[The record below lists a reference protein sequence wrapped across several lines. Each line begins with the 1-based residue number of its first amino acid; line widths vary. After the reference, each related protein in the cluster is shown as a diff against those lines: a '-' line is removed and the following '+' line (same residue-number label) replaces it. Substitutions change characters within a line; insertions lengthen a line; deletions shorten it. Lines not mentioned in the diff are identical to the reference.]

1 MRSFLVTLATPEEST
16 EQMEEYEEEIIRL
29 EDEFEAEADELAR
42 TRTRLAAADDERLR
56 LLQEVKHLRSMLRER
71 DAELHRSVQET
82 TALKVRLAE
91 AGLDTID
98 VGTPRGSAEPA
109 AITKKARSWFSPK

>member
-1 MRSFLVTLATPEEST
+1 MQSPSSDANSMM
-16 EQMEEYEEEIIRL
+16 Q
-29 EDEFEAEADELAR
+29 
-42 TRTRLAAADDERLR
+42 
-56 LLQEVKHLRSMLRER
+56 LLQRDFLYNLSLLRER

-82 TALKVRLAE
+82 TARKVRLAE

-109 AITKKARSWFSPK
+109 AITKKSRSWFSPK

>member
-1 MRSFLVTLATPEEST
+1 ML
-16 EQMEEYEEEIIRL
+16 I
-29 EDEFEAEADELAR
+29 DGAR
-42 TRTRLAAADDERLR
+42 AGFKAPLLRQAAVMALGHVGSCASGLR

-98 VGTPRGSAEPA
+98 VGTPRGTAEPA
-109 AITKKARSWFSPK
+109 AITKKSRSWFSPK